1 MEYRVRFIE
10 LRGSPE
16 ELRGEFEA
24 VCSKVGIEGFRLV
37 HRELGLVAATHGI
50 YLFFERS

>member
-1 MEYRVRFIE
+1 LEYRVRFIE

-16 ELRGEFEA
+16 DLRAEFEA

-37 HRELGLVAATHGI
+37 HAELGLSTMTNGI
-50 YLFFERS
+50 YLFFERD